1 MTLVYLQSNLKIIFR
16 LSYIFMDN
24 VIGLK
29 ELRENLGHYEKLVK
43 TGRSFIVMKRSKPIF
58 TIGPVDNEEWE
69 TVIDFT
75 KFRKGGIPASELINM
90 LENL

>member
-1 MTLVYLQSNLKIIFR
+1 MN
-16 LSYIFMDN
+16 N

-29 ELRENLGHYEKLVK
+29 DLRENLGSYEKLVQA
-43 TGRSFIVMKRSKPIF
+43 GRSFVVMKRSKPIF
-58 TIGPVDNEEWE
+58 TINPIDHEGWE

-75 KFRKGGIPASELINM
+75 KFRKGGIPASELIEM

>member
-1 MTLVYLQSNLKIIFR
+1 
-16 LSYIFMDN
+16 MDN

-29 ELRENLGHYEKLVK
+29 DLRENLGSYEKLIK

-75 KFRKGGIPASELINM
+75 KFRKNGMPIDELITT
-90 LENL
+90 LKRLG

>member
-1 MTLVYLQSNLKIIFR
+1 
-16 LSYIFMDN
+16 MDN

-29 ELRENLGHYEKLVK
+29 ELRENLGNYERLVK

-58 TIGPVDNEEWE
+58 TIGPVDTDEWE

-75 KFRKGGIPASELINM
+75 KFRKGGIPASELIKM
-90 LENL
+90 LEHL

>member
-1 MTLVYLQSNLKIIFR
+1 
-16 LSYIFMDN
+16 MDN

-29 ELRENLGHYEKLVK
+29 ELRENLGNYEKLVK
-43 TGRSFIVMKRSKPIF
+43 AGKSFIVMKRSKPIF

-75 KFRKGGIPASELINM
+75 KFRKGGIPVDELIAR
-90 LENL
+90 LKRLS